1 LHQEG
6 RTVFKYAV
14 SNMSDVSA
22 AIAEK
27 NGLTK
32 DNINWIVPHQANV
45 RIIEA
50 VAHRME
56 VPMDKVLVNIEHYGN
71 TSAAT
76 LPLCI
81 WDYEDKLKKGDNI
94 IFTAFGAGFTWGARK
109 LLNYN
114 TQKRILF
121 RFDAF
126 FCLNQ

>member
-1 LHQEG
+1 MHYIYQEG

-32 DNINWIVPHQANV
+32 DSIDWVIPHQANL
-45 RIIEA
+45 RIIDA
-50 VAHRME
+50 VAHRLE
-56 VPMDKVLVNIEHYGN
+56 VPREKVLINIERYGN

-81 WDYEDKLKKGDNI
+81 WDFEDKLKKGDNL
-94 IFTAFGAGFTWGARK
+94 IFHCIRRRIYLGSRVCEVGIRRK
-109 LLNYN
+109 EAVTYY
-114 TQKRILF
+114 
-121 RFDAF
+121 
-126 FCLNQ
+126 C